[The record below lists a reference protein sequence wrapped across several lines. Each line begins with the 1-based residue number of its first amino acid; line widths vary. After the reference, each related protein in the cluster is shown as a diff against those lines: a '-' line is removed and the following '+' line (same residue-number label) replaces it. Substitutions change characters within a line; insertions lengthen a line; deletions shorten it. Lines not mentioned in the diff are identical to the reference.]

1 MSKIDWKRKLSSRKF
16 WAAIAGAV
24 ASFGAAFGIADS
36 IVTQVVG
43 ILGGIG
49 SICFYIFTEGKSD
62 VASIEANKTI
72 IVDVPK
78 ESEVVGDG
86 EDAESIQG

>member
-1 MSKIDWKRKLSSRKF
+1 MNKIDWKRKLSSRKF

-36 IVTQVVG
+36 IITQVVG

-49 SICFYIFTEGKSD
+49 SICFYVFTEGKAD
-62 VASIEANKTI
+62 IADIEAKQTI
-72 IVDVPK
+72 TVVPA
-78 ESEVVGDG
+78 ESEVVVDG
-86 EDAESIQG
+86 EREQH

>member
-1 MSKIDWKRKLSSRKF
+1 MSKIDWKRKPSSRKF
-16 WAAIAGAV
+16 WASIAGAV

-36 IVTQVVG
+36 VITQVVG

-62 VASIEANKTI
+62 VASIEANQTI
-72 IVDVPK
+72 IL
-78 ESEVVGDG
+78 EEQAGEEG
-86 EDAESIQG
+86 EDENV